1 MMIFVKKYDKMFY
14 IVGGMQMGKG
24 LYVGTIIVVLLII
37 VTVSFILLKSKKKK
51 KMLKEINGLEKEKNM
66 LINVPVLNELSK
78 VEALVK
84 NNNNLEQ
91 KYNTWKL
98 KFEIIEKETIPYI
111 NDMLIELDFLVDKS
125 RPKEVYEKM
134 SEVEIKLYEIKTKVK
149 SILSEIKEITLS
161 EERNRASVI
170 KLKSKYR
177 KLKKKFSETKTDYEE
192 TAKTIELQFET
203 IEKRFEEFEMVMEK
217 KDYEEVIYVVKGLT
231 EMLDHMNIIIDE
243 IPEIM
248 LMGKNLIPKRT
259 EDVSS
264 EYIKLTREGYQLDY
278 LNVEYNIVETEKK
291 VNSIFDRVRVLNL
304 EDVTFELKTILEY
317 FDSLFNDFETEK
329 LTRKYYEEGLA
340 NFDRKRKHVEKI
352 LGAVENKLPDMKKHY
367 NLTDDTIESV
377 KLLKSEFQGIIKDY
391 EKLENLDRNHSFPF
405 SKLNA
410 ELEIIMLKLT
420 KLNDKLNSLLQK
432 VGTLK
437 DDEERA
443 KGQLEDIKLLLKQS
457 KYQIRKN
464 RLPIIPDNYYVELR
478 EASDAIKEIQREL
491 SKKPIDVDTLNVRVD
506 TARDLVFKLHNTTA
520 EMVKTALL
528 SEYAI
533 VYGNRYRSSKTQINE
548 GLVKA
553 ENLFFRGEYKKS
565 LELSISTLDMVEPGI
580 HKKILDYKK

>member
-1 MMIFVKKYDKMFY
+1 
-14 IVGGMQMGKG
+14 MGKG
-24 LYVGTIIVVLLII
+24 LYIGTIVVVLLII
-37 VTVSFILLKSKKKK
+37 ILVLVITLKTRKKKK
-51 KMLKEINGLEKEKNM
+51 ILKEIDNLEKEKNL

-84 NNNNLEQ
+84 SNKKLEDR
-91 KYNTWKL
+91 YNGWKL
-98 KFEIIEKETIPYI
+98 KFEVIENETIPYI
-111 NDMLIELDFLVDKS
+111 NDMLIELDFAVDKS
-125 RPKEVYEKM
+125 KAKEIYEKIA
-134 SEVEIKLYEIKTKVK
+134 EIEIKLYEIKVK
-149 SILSEIKEITLS
+149 IKNIMSEIKEITSS

-170 KLKSKYR
+170 KLKARYR
-177 KLKKKFSETKTDYEE
+177 KLKKKFTETKADYEE

-203 IEKRFEEFEMVMEK
+203 IEKRFEEFEYVMEK
-217 KDYEEVIYVVKGLT
+217 KDYEEVIYVVKGLA
-231 EMLDHMNIIIDE
+231 EMIDHMTIVIDE

-248 LMGKNLIPKRT
+248 LMGKSLIPKRT

-340 NFDRKRKHVEKI
+340 NFNKKRKHVDK
-352 LGAVENKLPDMKKHY
+352 LLNAVQSGLPEMRKHY
-367 NLTDDTIESV
+367 NLTDDTLDAV
-377 KLLKSEFQGIIKDY
+377 KLLNTEFDGIVKDY
-391 EKLENLDRNHSFPF
+391 EKLETLDRNHTFPF

-420 KLNDKLNSLLQK
+420 KLSEKLNAILQK
-432 VGTLK
+432 VGNLK

-443 KGQLEDIKLLLKQS
+443 RGQLEDIKLLLKQS

-478 EASDAIKEIQREL
+478 EASDAIREIQVEL
-491 SKKPIDVDTLNVRVD
+491 SKKPLDVDTLNVRVD

-533 VYGNRYRSSKTQINE
+533 VYGNRYRSSKPVINE
-548 GLVKA
+548 GLIKA

-565 LELSISTLDMVEPGI
+565 LELSISTLDVVEPGI

>member
-1 MMIFVKKYDKMFY
+1 
-14 IVGGMQMGKG
+14 MGKG
-24 LYVGTIIVVLLII
+24 LYIGTIVVVLLII
-37 VTVSFILLKSKKKK
+37 ISVLVITLKTRKKKK
-51 KMLKEINGLEKEKNM
+51 ILKEIDNLEKEKNL

-84 NNNNLEQ
+84 SNKKLEDR
-91 KYNTWKL
+91 YNGWKL
-98 KFEIIEKETIPYI
+98 KFEVIENETIPYI
-111 NDMLIELDFLVDKS
+111 NDMLIELDFAVDKS
-125 RPKEVYEKM
+125 KAKEIYEKIA
-134 SEVEIKLYEIKTKVK
+134 EIEIKLYEIKVK
-149 SILSEIKEITLS
+149 IKNIMSEIKEITSS

-170 KLKSKYR
+170 KLKARYR
-177 KLKKKFSETKTDYEE
+177 KLKKKFTETKADYEE

-203 IEKRFEEFEMVMEK
+203 IEKRFEEFEYVMEK
-217 KDYEEVIYVVKGLT
+217 KDYEEVIYVVKGLA
-231 EMLDHMNIIIDE
+231 EMIDHMTIVIDE

-248 LMGKNLIPKRT
+248 LMGKSLIPKRT

-340 NFDRKRKHVEKI
+340 NFNKKRKHVDK
-352 LGAVENKLPDMKKHY
+352 LLNAVQSGLPEMRKHY
-367 NLTDDTIESV
+367 NLTDDTLDAV
-377 KLLKSEFQGIIKDY
+377 KLLNTEFDDIVKDY
-391 EKLENLDRNHSFPF
+391 EKLETLDRNHTFPF

-420 KLNDKLNSLLQK
+420 KLSEKLNAILQK
-432 VGTLK
+432 VGNLK

-443 KGQLEDIKLLLKQS
+443 RGQLEDIKLLLKQS

-478 EASDAIKEIQREL
+478 EASDAIREIQVEL
-491 SKKPIDVDTLNVRVD
+491 SKKPLDVDTLNVRVD

-533 VYGNRYRSSKTQINE
+533 VYGNRYRSSKPVINE
-548 GLVKA
+548 GLIKA

-565 LELSISTLDMVEPGI
+565 LELSISTLDVVEPGI

>member
-1 MMIFVKKYDKMFY
+1 
-14 IVGGMQMGKG
+14 MGKG
-24 LYVGTIIVVLLII
+24 LYIGTIVVVLLII
-37 VTVSFILLKSKKKK
+37 IVVLVITLKTKKKK
-51 KMLKEINGLEKEKNM
+51 RILKEIDNLEKEKNL

-84 NNNNLEQ
+84 SNKKLEDR
-91 KYNTWKL
+91 YNGWKL
-98 KFEIIEKETIPYI
+98 KFEVIENETIPYI
-111 NDMLIELDFLVDKS
+111 NDMLIELDFAVDKS
-125 RPKEVYEKM
+125 KVKEIYEKIA
-134 SEVEIKLYEIKTKVK
+134 EIEIKLYEIKVK
-149 SILSEIKEITLS
+149 IKNIMSEIKEITSS

-170 KLKSKYR
+170 KLKTRYR
-177 KLKKKFSETKTDYEE
+177 KLKKKFTETKADYEE

-203 IEKRFEEFEMVMEK
+203 IEKRFEEFEYVMEK
-217 KDYEEVIYVVKGLT
+217 KDYEEVIYVVKGLA
-231 EMLDHMNIIIDE
+231 EMIDHMTIVIDE

-248 LMGKNLIPKRT
+248 LMGKSLIPKRT

-291 VNSIFDRVRVLNL
+291 VSSIFDRVRVLNL

-340 NFDRKRKHVEKI
+340 NFNKKRKHVDK
-352 LGAVENKLPDMKKHY
+352 LLNAVQSGLPEMRKHY
-367 NLTDDTIESV
+367 NLTDDTLDSV
-377 KLLKSEFQGIIKDY
+377 KLLNTEFDGIVKDY
-391 EKLENLDRNHSFPF
+391 EKLETLDRNHTFPF

-420 KLNDKLNSLLQK
+420 KLSEKLNAILQK
-432 VGTLK
+432 VGNLK

-443 KGQLEDIKLLLKQS
+443 RGQLEDIKLLLKQS

-478 EASDAIKEIQREL
+478 EASDAIKEIQVEL
-491 SKKPIDVDTLNVRVD
+491 SKKPLDVDTLNVRVD

-533 VYGNRYRSSKTQINE
+533 VYGNRYRSSKPVINE
-548 GLVKA
+548 GLIKA
-553 ENLFFRGEYKKS
+553 ENLFFKGEYKKS
-565 LELSISTLDMVEPGI
+565 LELSISTLDVVEPGI

>member
-1 MMIFVKKYDKMFY
+1 
-14 IVGGMQMGKG
+14 MGKG
-24 LYVGTIIVVLLII
+24 LYIGTIVVVLLII
-37 VTVSFILLKSKKKK
+37 ISVLVITLKTRKKKK
-51 KMLKEINGLEKEKNM
+51 ILKEIDNLEKEKNL

-84 NNNNLEQ
+84 SNKKLEDR
-91 KYNTWKL
+91 YNGWKL
-98 KFEIIEKETIPYI
+98 KFEVIENETIPYI
-111 NDMLIELDFLVDKS
+111 NDMLIELDFAVDKS
-125 RPKEVYEKM
+125 KAKEIYEKIA
-134 SEVEIKLYEIKTKVK
+134 EIEIKLYEIKVK
-149 SILSEIKEITLS
+149 IKNIMSEIKEITSS

-170 KLKSKYR
+170 KLKARYR
-177 KLKKKFSETKTDYEE
+177 KLKKKFTETKADYEE

-203 IEKRFEEFEMVMEK
+203 IEKRFEEFEYVMEK
-217 KDYEEVIYVVKGLT
+217 KDYEEVIYVVKGLA
-231 EMLDHMNIIIDE
+231 EMIDHMTIVIDE

-248 LMGKNLIPKRT
+248 LMGKSLIPKRT

-340 NFDRKRKHVEKI
+340 NFNKKRKHVDK
-352 LGAVENKLPDMKKHY
+352 LLNAVQSGLPEMRKHY
-367 NLTDDTIESV
+367 NLTDDTLDSV
-377 KLLKSEFQGIIKDY
+377 KLLNTEFDGIVKDY
-391 EKLENLDRNHSFPF
+391 EKLETLDRNHTFPF

-420 KLNDKLNSLLQK
+420 KLSEKLNAILQK
-432 VGTLK
+432 VGNLK

-443 KGQLEDIKLLLKQS
+443 RGQLEDIKLLLKQS

-478 EASDAIKEIQREL
+478 EASDAIKEIQAEL
-491 SKKPIDVDTLNVRVD
+491 SKKPLDVDTLNVRVD

-533 VYGNRYRSSKTQINE
+533 VYGNRYRSSKPVINE
-548 GLVKA
+548 GLIKA

-565 LELSISTLDMVEPGI
+565 LELSISTLDVVEPGI

>member
-1 MMIFVKKYDKMFY
+1 
-14 IVGGMQMGKG
+14 MGKG
-24 LYVGTIIVVLLII
+24 LYIGTVIFISLVIIITLII
-37 VTVSFILLKSKKKK
+37 ILKNKKKK
-51 KMLKEINGLEKEKNM
+51 RMTKAISALEKEKNM

-84 NNNNLEQ
+84 NNNKLEE
-91 KYNTWKL
+91 KYNAWKL
-98 KFEIIEKETIPYI
+98 KFEIIENETIPSI

-125 RPKEVYEKM
+125 KPSDVYKKITEI
-134 SEVEIKLYEIKTKVK
+134 EIKLYEIKTKIKV
-149 SILSEIKEITLS
+149 IMSEIKEITLS
-161 EERNRASVI
+161 EERNRATII
-170 KLKSKYR
+170 KLKALYR
-177 KLKKKFSETKTDYEE
+177 RLKKKFNETKTDYEE
-192 TAKTIELQFET
+192 TIKTIELQFET
-203 IEKRFEEFEMVMEK
+203 IEKRFEEFEVVMDN

-231 EMLDHMNIIIDE
+231 EMLDHMTIVIEE

-259 EDVSS
+259 EDVST

-291 VNSIFDRVRVLNL
+291 VNAIFDRVRVLNL

-329 LTRKYYEEGLA
+329 LTRKYYEEGMIKF
-340 NFDRKRKHVEKI
+340 NKTKKHVEKI
-352 LGAVENKLPDMKKHY
+352 LLAVDNKLPEMKKNY
-367 NLTDDTIESV
+367 NLTDDTLDSV
-377 KLLKSEFQGIIKDY
+377 KLFKDEFDSIVNDY
-391 EKLENLDRNHSFPF
+391 EKLKDLDKNHTFPY
-405 SKLNA
+405 SKLNS
-410 ELEIIMLKLT
+410 ELEIIMLKLNKLHE
-420 KLNDKLNSLLQK
+420 KLNNLLQK
-432 VGTLK
+432 VGNLK

-464 RLPIIPDNYYVELR
+464 RLPIIPDNYYVELQ
-478 EASDAIKEIQREL
+478 EASDAIKEIQKEL
-491 SKKPIDVDTLNVRVD
+491 SKKPLDVDTLNVRVD

-533 VYGNRYRSSKTQINE
+533 VYGNRYRSSKTQIND

-553 ENLFFRGEYKKS
+553 ENLFFKGEYKKS
-565 LELSISTLDMVEPGI
+565 LELSITTLDMVEPGI

>member
-1 MMIFVKKYDKMFY
+1 MT
-14 IVGGMQMGKG
+14 KG
-24 LYVGTIIVVLLII
+24 LYIGTITLVLIIIVVALI
-37 VTVSFILLKSKKKK
+37 FIIKSRKKKRIIRAIE
-51 KMLKEINGLEKEKNM
+51 KMEKEKNM

-84 NNNNLEQ
+84 TNKKLEE
-91 KYNTWKL
+91 KYNSWKL
-98 KFEIIEKETIPYI
+98 KFDVIENETIPDI
-111 NDMLIELDFLVDKS
+111 NDMLIELDFLVGKS
-125 RPKEVYEKM
+125 KPKEIYEKI
-134 SEVEIKLYEIKTKVK
+134 SEVEIRLYEIKTKIK
-149 SILSEIKEITLS
+149 NILAEIKEITSS
-161 EERNRASVI
+161 EEKNRATVI
-170 KLKSKYR
+170 KLKTTYR
-177 KLKKKFSETKTDYEE
+177 KLKKKFYDTKNDYEE
-192 TAKTIELQFET
+192 TQKTIELQFET
-203 IEKRFEEFEMVMEK
+203 IERRFEEFEEVMEK

-231 EMLDHMNIIIDE
+231 EMIDHMKIIISE

-259 EDVSS
+259 EDVSN

-329 LTRKYYEEGLA
+329 LTRKYYEEGLKKYEKK
-340 NFDRKRKHVEKI
+340 NKHI
-352 LGAVENKLPDMKKHY
+352 NKLLTSINDKLPEMKKHY
-367 NLTDDTIESV
+367 NLTDDVISSV
-377 KLLKSEFQGIIKDY
+377 GLLKDEYKKVNKDY
-391 EKLENLDRNHSFPF
+391 DKLISLSENHAFAF

-410 ELEIIMLKLT
+410 ELEIILLKLSKVNE
-420 KLNDKLNSLLQK
+420 KLSNLIQK
-432 VGTLK
+432 VGNLK

-464 RLPIIPDNYYVELR
+464 KLPVIPENYYIELN
-478 EASDAIKEIQREL
+478 EASDAIKEIQTEL
-491 SKKPIDVDTLNVRVD
+491 SKTPLDVDTLNIRVD

-520 EMVKTALL
+520 DMVKKALL

-533 VYGNRYRSSKTQINE
+533 VYGNRYRSSKQVINE
-548 GLVKA
+548 GLIKA
-553 ENLFFRGEYKKS
+553 EELFFKGDYGKS
-565 LELSISTLDMVEPGI
+565 LELSISTLDVVEPGI
-580 HKKILDYKK
+580 HKKILDYKKK

>member
-1 MMIFVKKYDKMFY
+1 MKLKRILKLQKK
-14 IVGGMQMGKG
+14 I
-24 LYVGTIIVVLLII
+24 
-37 VTVSFILLKSKKKK
+37 
-51 KMLKEINGLEKEKNM
+51 LKEIDNLEKEKNL

-84 NNNNLEQ
+84 SNKKLEDR
-91 KYNTWKL
+91 YNGWKL
-98 KFEIIEKETIPYI
+98 KFEVIENETIPYI
-111 NDMLIELDFLVDKS
+111 NDMLIELDFAVDKS
-125 RPKEVYEKM
+125 KTKEIYEKI
-134 SEVEIKLYEIKTKVK
+134 SEIEIKLYEIKVK
-149 SILSEIKEITLS
+149 IKNIMSEIKEITSS

-170 KLKSKYR
+170 KLKARYR
-177 KLKKKFSETKTDYEE
+177 KLKKKFTETKADYEE

-203 IEKRFEEFEMVMEK
+203 IEKRFEEFEYVMEK

-231 EMLDHMNIIIDE
+231 EMIDHMTIVIDE

-248 LMGKNLIPKRT
+248 LMGKSLIPKRT

-329 LTRKYYEEGLA
+329 LTRKYYTEGLA
-340 NFDRKRKHVEKI
+340 NFNKKRKHVDK
-352 LGAVENKLPDMKKHY
+352 LLNAVQSGLPEMRKHY
-367 NLTDDTIESV
+367 NLTDDTLDSV
-377 KLLKSEFQGIIKDY
+377 KLLNTEFDGIVKDY
-391 EKLENLDRNHSFPF
+391 EKLETLDRNHTFPF

-420 KLNDKLNSLLQK
+420 KLSEKLNAILQK
-432 VGTLK
+432 VGNLK

-443 KGQLEDIKLLLKQS
+443 RGQLEDIKLLLKQS

-478 EASDAIKEIQREL
+478 EASDAIKEIQAEL
-491 SKKPIDVDTLNVRVD
+491 SKKPLDVDTLNVRVD

-533 VYGNRYRSSKTQINE
+533 VYGNRYRSSKPVINE
-548 GLVKA
+548 GLIKA
-553 ENLFFRGEYKKS
+553 ENLFFKGEYKKS
-565 LELSISTLDMVEPGI
+565 LELSISTLDVVEPGI

>member
-1 MMIFVKKYDKMFY
+1 
-14 IVGGMQMGKG
+14 MGKG
-24 LYVGTIIVVLLII
+24 LYIGTIVVVLLII
-37 VTVSFILLKSKKKK
+37 IVVLVITLKTKKKK
-51 KMLKEINGLEKEKNM
+51 KILKEIDNLEKEKNL

-84 NNNNLEQ
+84 SNKKLEDR
-91 KYNTWKL
+91 YNGWKL
-98 KFEIIEKETIPYI
+98 KFEVIENETIPYI
-111 NDMLIELDFLVDKS
+111 NDMLIELDFAVDKS
-125 RPKEVYEKM
+125 KAKEIYEKIA
-134 SEVEIKLYEIKTKVK
+134 EIEIKLYEIKVK
-149 SILSEIKEITLS
+149 IKNIMSEIKEITSS

-170 KLKSKYR
+170 KLKARYR
-177 KLKKKFSETKTDYEE
+177 KLKKKFTETKADYEE
-192 TAKTIELQFET
+192 TSKTIELQFET
-203 IEKRFEEFEMVMEK
+203 IEKRFEEFEYVMEK
-217 KDYEEVIYVVKGLT
+217 KDYEEVIYVVKGLA
-231 EMLDHMNIIIDE
+231 EMIDHMTIVIDE

-248 LMGKNLIPKRT
+248 LMGKSLIPKRT

-291 VNSIFDRVRVLNL
+291 VSSIFDRVRVLNL

-329 LTRKYYEEGLA
+329 LTRKYYTEGLA
-340 NFDRKRKHVEKI
+340 NFNKKRKHVDK
-352 LGAVENKLPDMKKHY
+352 LLNAVQSGLPEMRKHY
-367 NLTDDTIESV
+367 NLTDDTLDSV
-377 KLLKSEFQGIIKDY
+377 KLLNTEFDGIVKDY
-391 EKLENLDRNHSFPF
+391 EKLETLDRNHTFPF

-420 KLNDKLNSLLQK
+420 KLSEKLNAILQK
-432 VGTLK
+432 VGNLK

-443 KGQLEDIKLLLKQS
+443 RGQLEDIKLLLKQS

-478 EASDAIKEIQREL
+478 EASDAIKEIQAEL
-491 SKKPIDVDTLNVRVD
+491 SKKPLDVDTLNVRVD

-533 VYGNRYRSSKTQINE
+533 VYGNRYRSSKPVINE
-548 GLVKA
+548 GLIKA
-553 ENLFFRGEYKKS
+553 ENLFFKGEYKKS
-565 LELSISTLDMVEPGI
+565 LELSISTLDVVEPGI

>member
-1 MMIFVKKYDKMFY
+1 
-14 IVGGMQMGKG
+14 MGKG
-24 LYVGTIIVVLLII
+24 VYIGTIVVVLLMIIVVLVI
-37 VTVSFILLKSKKKK
+37 TLKTKKKK
-51 KMLKEINGLEKEKNM
+51 KILKEIDNLEKEKNL

-84 NNNNLEQ
+84 SNKKLEDR
-91 KYNTWKL
+91 YNGWKL
-98 KFEIIEKETIPYI
+98 KFEVIENETIPYI
-111 NDMLIELDFLVDKS
+111 NDMLIELDFAVDKS
-125 RPKEVYEKM
+125 KAKEIYEKI
-134 SEVEIKLYEIKTKVK
+134 SEIEIKLYEIKVK
-149 SILSEIKEITLS
+149 IKNIMSEIKEITSS

-170 KLKSKYR
+170 KLKARYR
-177 KLKKKFSETKTDYEE
+177 KLKKKFTETKTDYEE

-203 IEKRFEEFEMVMEK
+203 IEKRFEEFEYVMEK

-231 EMLDHMNIIIDE
+231 EMIDHMTIVIDE

-248 LMGKNLIPKRT
+248 LMGKSLIPKRT

-291 VNSIFDRVRVLNL
+291 VSSIFDRVRVLNL

-329 LTRKYYEEGLA
+329 LTRKYYTEGLA
-340 NFDRKRKHVEKI
+340 NFNKKRKHVDK
-352 LGAVENKLPDMKKHY
+352 LLNAVQSGLPEMRKHY
-367 NLTDDTIESV
+367 NLTDDTLDSV
-377 KLLKSEFQGIIKDY
+377 KLLNTEFDGIVKDY
-391 EKLENLDRNHSFPF
+391 EKLETLDRNHTFPF

-420 KLNDKLNSLLQK
+420 KLSEKLNAILQK
-432 VGTLK
+432 VGNLK

-443 KGQLEDIKLLLKQS
+443 RGQLEDIKLLLKQS

-478 EASDAIKEIQREL
+478 EASDAIKEIQAEL
-491 SKKPIDVDTLNVRVD
+491 SKKPLDVDTLNVRVD

-533 VYGNRYRSSKTQINE
+533 VYGNRYRSSKPVINE
-548 GLVKA
+548 GLIKA
-553 ENLFFRGEYKKS
+553 ENLFFKGEYKKS
-565 LELSISTLDMVEPGI
+565 LELSISTLDVVEPGI

>member
-1 MMIFVKKYDKMFY
+1 
-14 IVGGMQMGKG
+14 MGKG
-24 LYVGTIIVVLLII
+24 LYIGTIVVVLLII
-37 VTVSFILLKSKKKK
+37 IVVLVITLKTKKKK
-51 KMLKEINGLEKEKNM
+51 RILKEIDNLEKEKNL

-84 NNNNLEQ
+84 SNKKLEDR
-91 KYNTWKL
+91 YNGWKL
-98 KFEIIEKETIPYI
+98 KFEVIENETIPYI
-111 NDMLIELDFLVDKS
+111 NDMLIELDFAVDKS
-125 RPKEVYEKM
+125 KAKEIYEKIA
-134 SEVEIKLYEIKTKVK
+134 EIEIKLYEIKVK
-149 SILSEIKEITLS
+149 IKNIMSEIKEITSS

-170 KLKSKYR
+170 KLKARYR
-177 KLKKKFSETKTDYEE
+177 KLKKKFTETKADYEE

-203 IEKRFEEFEMVMEK
+203 IEKRFEEFEYVMDK
-217 KDYEEVIYVVKGLT
+217 KDYEEVIYVVKGLA
-231 EMLDHMNIIIDE
+231 EMIDHMTIVIDE

-248 LMGKNLIPKRT
+248 LMGKSLIPKRT

-291 VNSIFDRVRVLNL
+291 VSSIFDRVRVLNL

-340 NFDRKRKHVEKI
+340 NFNKKRKHVDK
-352 LGAVENKLPDMKKHY
+352 LLNAVQSGLPEMRKHY
-367 NLTDDTIESV
+367 NLTDDTLDAV
-377 KLLKSEFQGIIKDY
+377 KLLNTEFDGIVKDY
-391 EKLENLDRNHSFPF
+391 EKLETLDRNHTFPF

-420 KLNDKLNSLLQK
+420 KLSEKLNAILQK
-432 VGTLK
+432 VGNLK

-443 KGQLEDIKLLLKQS
+443 RGQLEDIKLLLKQS

-478 EASDAIKEIQREL
+478 EASDAIKEIQVEL
-491 SKKPIDVDTLNVRVD
+491 SKKPLDVDTLNVRVD

-533 VYGNRYRSSKTQINE
+533 VYGNRYRSSKPVINE
-548 GLVKA
+548 GLIKA
-553 ENLFFRGEYKKS
+553 ENLFFKGEYKKS
-565 LELSISTLDMVEPGI
+565 LELSISTLDVVEPGI

>member
-1 MMIFVKKYDKMFY
+1 
-14 IVGGMQMGKG
+14 MGKG
-24 LYVGTIIVVLLII
+24 LYIGTIVVVLLII
-37 VTVSFILLKSKKKK
+37 ISVLVITLKTRKKKK
-51 KMLKEINGLEKEKNM
+51 ILKEIDNLEKEKNL

-84 NNNNLEQ
+84 SNKKLEDR
-91 KYNTWKL
+91 YNGWKL
-98 KFEIIEKETIPYI
+98 KFEVIENETIPYI
-111 NDMLIELDFLVDKS
+111 NDMLIELDFAVDKS
-125 RPKEVYEKM
+125 KAKEIYEKIA
-134 SEVEIKLYEIKTKVK
+134 EIEIKLYEIKVK
-149 SILSEIKEITLS
+149 IKNIMSEIKEITSS

-170 KLKSKYR
+170 KLKARYR
-177 KLKKKFSETKTDYEE
+177 KLKKKFTETKADYEE

-203 IEKRFEEFEMVMEK
+203 IEKRFEEFEYVMEK

-231 EMLDHMNIIIDE
+231 EMIDHMTIVIDE

-248 LMGKNLIPKRT
+248 LMGKSLIPKRT

-340 NFDRKRKHVEKI
+340 NFNKKRKHVDK
-352 LGAVENKLPDMKKHY
+352 LLNAVQSGLPEMRKHY
-367 NLTDDTIESV
+367 NLTDDTLDAV
-377 KLLKSEFQGIIKDY
+377 KLLNTEFDGIVKDY
-391 EKLENLDRNHSFPF
+391 EKLETLDRNHTFPF

-420 KLNDKLNSLLQK
+420 KLSEKLNAILQK
-432 VGTLK
+432 VGNLK

-443 KGQLEDIKLLLKQS
+443 RGQLEDIKLLLKQS

-478 EASDAIKEIQREL
+478 EASDAIKEIQVEL
-491 SKKPIDVDTLNVRVD
+491 SKKPLDVDTLNVRVD

-533 VYGNRYRSSKTQINE
+533 VYGNRYRSSKPVINE
-548 GLVKA
+548 GLIKA

-565 LELSISTLDMVEPGI
+565 LELSISTLDVVEPGI

>member
-1 MMIFVKKYDKMFY
+1 MT
-14 IVGGMQMGKG
+14 KG
-24 LYVGTIIVVLLII
+24 LYLGTIIFVFVFFLIVLAII
-37 VTVSFILLKSKKKK
+37 SKKNKKK
-51 KMLKEINGLEKEKNM
+51 KMYNALNELEKEKNL
-66 LINVPVLNELSK
+66 LINVPVLNELNK

-84 NNNNLEQ
+84 NDKLEE
-91 KYNTWKL
+91 KYNNWKL
-98 KFEIIEKETIPYI
+98 KFEKIEKETIPKI
-111 NDMLIELDFLVDKS
+111 NDMLIEADFSVGNETAQK
-125 RPKEVYEKM
+125 VYEKI
-134 SEVEIKLYEIKTKVK
+134 SEIEIQIYEVKIKIKN
-149 SILSEIKEITLS
+149 IFSEIKEITSS
-161 EERNRASVI
+161 EQRNRSTVI

-177 KLKKKFSETKTDYEE
+177 KLKTKFEETKSDYEE

-203 IEKRFEEFEMVMEK
+203 IEKRFEEFEIVMDK

-231 EMLDHMNIIIDE
+231 EMIDHIEVVIDE

-259 EDVSS
+259 EDISS

-329 LTRKYYEEGLA
+329 ITRKYYEEGLVKF
-340 NFDRKRKHVEKI
+340 NKKRKHVD
-352 LGAVENKLPDMKKHY
+352 KLLVLIEGKVPEMKKKY
-367 NLTDDTIESV
+367 NLSDETLESL
-377 KLLKSEFQGIIKDY
+377 KLFSKEFIDIQKDY
-391 EKLENLDRNHSFPF
+391 EKLLNLSKNHTFPY
-405 SKLNA
+405 SKLNQ
-410 ELEIIMLKLT
+410 ELEIISLKLS
-420 KLNDKLNSLLQK
+420 KLNERLSDLLRR
-432 VGTLK
+432 VSNLK

-464 RLPIIPDNYYVELR
+464 RLPIIPDNYYIELK
-478 EASDAIKEIQREL
+478 EASDAIKEIQVEL
-491 SKKPIDVDTLNVRVD
+491 SKKPIDVDTLNIRVD
-506 TARDLVFKLHNTTA
+506 TARDLVFKLHNTTSN
-520 EMVKTALL
+520 MIKMALL

-533 VYGNRYRSSKTQINE
+533 VYGNRYRLAKPAIDE
-548 GLVKA
+548 GLIKA
-553 ENLFFRGEYKKS
+553 EKLFFKGDYKAS
-565 LELSISTLDMVEPGI
+565 LELSISTLDIVEPGI

>member
-1 MMIFVKKYDKMFY
+1 
-14 IVGGMQMGKG
+14 MGKG
-24 LYVGTIIVVLLII
+24 LYIGTIVVVLLII
-37 VTVSFILLKSKKKK
+37 ISVLVITLKTRKKKK
-51 KMLKEINGLEKEKNM
+51 ILKEIDNLEKEKNL

-84 NNNNLEQ
+84 SNKKLEDR
-91 KYNTWKL
+91 YNGWKL
-98 KFEIIEKETIPYI
+98 KFEVIENETIPYI
-111 NDMLIELDFLVDKS
+111 NDMLIELDFAVDKS
-125 RPKEVYEKM
+125 KAKEIYEKIA
-134 SEVEIKLYEIKTKVK
+134 EIEIKLYEIKVK
-149 SILSEIKEITLS
+149 IKNIMFEIKEITSS

-170 KLKSKYR
+170 KLKARYR
-177 KLKKKFSETKTDYEE
+177 KLKKKFTETKADYEE

-203 IEKRFEEFEMVMEK
+203 IEKRFEEFEYVMEK
-217 KDYEEVIYVVKGLT
+217 KDYEEVIYVVKGLA
-231 EMLDHMNIIIDE
+231 EMIDHMTIVIDE

-248 LMGKNLIPKRT
+248 LMGKSLIPKRT

-340 NFDRKRKHVEKI
+340 NFNKKRKHVDK
-352 LGAVENKLPDMKKHY
+352 LLNAVQSGLPEMRKHY
-367 NLTDDTIESV
+367 NLTDDTLDAV
-377 KLLKSEFQGIIKDY
+377 KLLNTEFDGIVKDY
-391 EKLENLDRNHSFPF
+391 EKLETLDRNHTFPF

-420 KLNDKLNSLLQK
+420 KLSEKLNAILQK
-432 VGTLK
+432 VGNLK

-443 KGQLEDIKLLLKQS
+443 RGQLEDIKLLLKQS

-478 EASDAIKEIQREL
+478 EASDAIREIQVEL
-491 SKKPIDVDTLNVRVD
+491 SKKPLDVDTLNVRVD

-533 VYGNRYRSSKTQINE
+533 VYGNRYRSSKPVINE
-548 GLVKA
+548 GLIKA

-565 LELSISTLDMVEPGI
+565 LELSISTLDVVEPGI

>member
-1 MMIFVKKYDKMFY
+1 
-14 IVGGMQMGKG
+14 MGKG
-24 LYVGTIIVVLLII
+24 LYIGTIVVVLLII
-37 VTVSFILLKSKKKK
+37 IVVLVITLKTKRKKKI
-51 KMLKEINGLEKEKNM
+51 LKEIDNLEKEKNL

-84 NNNNLEQ
+84 SNKKLEDR
-91 KYNTWKL
+91 YNGWKL
-98 KFEIIEKETIPYI
+98 KFEVIENETIPYI
-111 NDMLIELDFLVDKS
+111 NDMLIELDFAVDKS
-125 RPKEVYEKM
+125 KAKEIYEKI
-134 SEVEIKLYEIKTKVK
+134 SKIEINLYEIKVK
-149 SILSEIKEITLS
+149 IKNIMSEIKEITSS

-170 KLKSKYR
+170 KLKARYR
-177 KLKKKFSETKTDYEE
+177 KLKKKFSEIKADYEE

-203 IEKRFEEFEMVMEK
+203 IEKRFEEFEYVMEK

-231 EMLDHMNIIIDE
+231 EMIDHMPIVIDE

-248 LMGKNLIPKRT
+248 LMGKSLIPKRT

-291 VNSIFDRVRVLNL
+291 VSSIFDRVRVLNL

-340 NFDRKRKHVEKI
+340 SFNKKKKHVDK
-352 LGAVENKLPDMKKHY
+352 LLNAVQSGLPEMRKHY
-367 NLTDDTIESV
+367 NLTDDTLDSV
-377 KLLKSEFQGIIKDY
+377 KLLNTEFDGIVKDY
-391 EKLENLDRNHSFPF
+391 EKLETLDRNHTFPF

-420 KLNDKLNSLLQK
+420 KLSEKLNAILQK
-432 VGTLK
+432 VGNLK

-443 KGQLEDIKLLLKQS
+443 RGQLEDIKLLLKQS

-478 EASDAIKEIQREL
+478 EASDAIKEIQVEL
-491 SKKPIDVDTLNVRVD
+491 SKKPLDVDTLNVRVD
-506 TARDLVFKLHNTTA
+506 TARDLVFKLHNTTT

-533 VYGNRYRSSKTQINE
+533 VYGNRYRSSKPVINE

-553 ENLFFRGEYKKS
+553 ENLFFKGEYKKS
-565 LELSISTLDMVEPGI
+565 LELSISTLDVVEPGI

>member
-1 MMIFVKKYDKMFY
+1 
-14 IVGGMQMGKG
+14 MGKG
-24 LYVGTIIVVLLII
+24 LYIGTIIVVLLVII
-37 VTVSFILLKSKKKK
+37 IISFIILKTKKKK
-51 KMLKEINGLEKEKNM
+51 RLLNEVSNLEKEKNL

-84 NNNNLEQ
+84 NNNKLEER
-91 KYNTWKL
+91 YNAWKL
-98 KFEIIEKETIPYI
+98 KFEIIETETIPAV
-111 NDMLIELDFLVDKS
+111 NDMLIEVDFLIDKS
-125 RPKEVYEKM
+125 SPKEIYQKITEI
-134 SEVEIKLYEIKTKVK
+134 EIKLYEIKTKIK
-149 SILSEIKEITLS
+149 SILSEIKEITSS
-161 EERNRASVI
+161 EERNRATVI
-170 KLKSKYR
+170 KLKTLYR
-177 KLKKKFSETKTDYEE
+177 SLKKRFEETKTDYEE

-203 IEKRFEEFEMVMEK
+203 IERRFEEFEEVMEK

-259 EDVSS
+259 EDVST

-278 LNVEYNIVETEKK
+278 LNVEYNIIETEKK
-291 VNSIFDRVRVLNL
+291 VSAIFDRVRVLNL

-329 LTRKYYEEGLA
+329 LTRKYYEDGIV
-340 NFDRKRKHVEKI
+340 NFIKKRKHVDKI
-352 LGAVENKLPDMKKHY
+352 LTAVENGLPEMKSRY
-367 NLTDDTIESV
+367 NLTDDTLDSI
-377 KLLKSEFQGIIKDY
+377 KLLKREFEEVNKDY
-391 EKLENLDRNHSFPF
+391 LKLENLSKNHSFPF
-405 SKLNA
+405 SKLNQ

-420 KLNDKLNSLLQK
+420 KLNEKLNGLLQK
-432 VGTLK
+432 VGNLK

-478 EASDAIKEIQREL
+478 EASDAIKEIQKEL
-491 SKKPIDVDTLNVRVD
+491 SKKPLDVDTLNVRVD

-520 EMVKTALL
+520 EMIKTALL

-533 VYGNRYRSSKTQINE
+533 VYGNRYRSSKPVIND

-553 ENLFFRGEYKKS
+553 ERLYFKGDYKKS
-565 LELSISTLDMVEPGI
+565 LELSISTLDVVEPGI

>member
-1 MMIFVKKYDKMFY
+1 
-14 IVGGMQMGKG
+14 MGKG
-24 LYVGTIIVVLLII
+24 LYIGTIVVVLLII
-37 VTVSFILLKSKKKK
+37 IVVLVITLKTKKKK
-51 KMLKEINGLEKEKNM
+51 KILKEIDNLEKEKNL

-84 NNNNLEQ
+84 SNKKLEDR
-91 KYNTWKL
+91 YNGWKL
-98 KFEIIEKETIPYI
+98 KFEVIENETIPYI
-111 NDMLIELDFLVDKS
+111 NDMLIELDFAVDKS
-125 RPKEVYEKM
+125 KAKEIYEKI
-134 SEVEIKLYEIKTKVK
+134 SEIEIKLYEIKVK
-149 SILSEIKEITLS
+149 IKNIMSEIKEITSS

-170 KLKSKYR
+170 KLKARYR
-177 KLKKKFSETKTDYEE
+177 KLKKKFTETKADYEE
-192 TAKTIELQFET
+192 TSKTIELQFET
-203 IEKRFEEFEMVMEK
+203 IEKRFEEFEYVMEK

-231 EMLDHMNIIIDE
+231 EMIDHMTIVIDE

-248 LMGKNLIPKRT
+248 LMGKSLIPKRT

-291 VNSIFDRVRVLNL
+291 VSSIFDRVRVLNL

-340 NFDRKRKHVEKI
+340 NFNKKRKHVDK
-352 LGAVENKLPDMKKHY
+352 LLNAVQSGLPEMRKHY
-367 NLTDDTIESV
+367 NLTDDTLDSV
-377 KLLKSEFQGIIKDY
+377 KLLNTEFDGIVKDY
-391 EKLENLDRNHSFPF
+391 EKLETLDRNHTFPF

-420 KLNDKLNSLLQK
+420 KLSEKLNAILQK
-432 VGTLK
+432 VGNLK

-443 KGQLEDIKLLLKQS
+443 RGQLEDIKLLLKQS

-478 EASDAIKEIQREL
+478 EASDAIKEIQAEL
-491 SKKPIDVDTLNVRVD
+491 SKKPLDVDTLNVRVD

-533 VYGNRYRSSKTQINE
+533 VYGNRYRSSKPVINE
-548 GLVKA
+548 GLIKA
-553 ENLFFRGEYKKS
+553 ENLFFKGEYKKS
-565 LELSISTLDMVEPGI
+565 LELSISTLDVVEPGI

>member
-1 MMIFVKKYDKMFY
+1 
-14 IVGGMQMGKG
+14 MGKG
-24 LYVGTIIVVLLII
+24 LYVGTIVVVLLII
-37 VTVSFILLKSKKKK
+37 IVVLVITLKTKKKK
-51 KMLKEINGLEKEKNM
+51 RILKEIDNLEKEKNL

-84 NNNNLEQ
+84 SNKKLEDR
-91 KYNTWKL
+91 YNGWKL
-98 KFEIIEKETIPYI
+98 KFEVIENETIPYI
-111 NDMLIELDFLVDKS
+111 NDMLIELDFAVDKS
-125 RPKEVYEKM
+125 KAKEIYEKIA
-134 SEVEIKLYEIKTKVK
+134 EIEIKLYEIKVK
-149 SILSEIKEITLS
+149 IKNIMSEIKEITSS

-170 KLKSKYR
+170 KLKTRYR
-177 KLKKKFSETKTDYEE
+177 KLKKKFIETKADYEE

-203 IEKRFEEFEMVMEK
+203 IEKRFEEFEYVMEK
-217 KDYEEVIYVVKGLT
+217 KDYEEVIYVVKGLA
-231 EMLDHMNIIIDE
+231 EMIDHMTIVIDE

-248 LMGKNLIPKRT
+248 LMGKSLIPKRT

-291 VNSIFDRVRVLNL
+291 VSSIFDRVRVLNL

-340 NFDRKRKHVEKI
+340 NFNKKRKHVDK
-352 LGAVENKLPDMKKHY
+352 LLNAVQSGLPEMRKHY
-367 NLTDDTIESV
+367 NLTDDTLDSV
-377 KLLKSEFQGIIKDY
+377 KLLNTEFNGIVKDY
-391 EKLENLDRNHSFPF
+391 EKLETLDRNHTFPF

-420 KLNDKLNSLLQK
+420 KLSEKLNAILQK
-432 VGTLK
+432 VGNLK

-443 KGQLEDIKLLLKQS
+443 RGQLEDIKLLLKQS

-478 EASDAIKEIQREL
+478 EASDAIKEIQVEL
-491 SKKPIDVDTLNVRVD
+491 SKKPLDVDTLNVRVD

-533 VYGNRYRSSKTQINE
+533 VYGNRYRSSKPVIND
-548 GLVKA
+548 GLIKA
-553 ENLFFRGEYKKS
+553 ENLFFKGEYKKS
-565 LELSISTLDMVEPGI
+565 LELSISTLDVVEPGI

>member
-1 MMIFVKKYDKMFY
+1 
-14 IVGGMQMGKG
+14 MGKG
-24 LYVGTIIVVLLII
+24 LYIGTIVVVLLII
-37 VTVSFILLKSKKKK
+37 IVVLVITLKTKKKK
-51 KMLKEINGLEKEKNM
+51 RILKEIDNLEKEKNL

-84 NNNNLEQ
+84 SNKKLEDR
-91 KYNTWKL
+91 YNGWKL
-98 KFEIIEKETIPYI
+98 KFEVIENETIPYI
-111 NDMLIELDFLVDKS
+111 NDMLIELDFAVDKS
-125 RPKEVYEKM
+125 KAKEIYEKIA
-134 SEVEIKLYEIKTKVK
+134 EIEIKLYEIKVK
-149 SILSEIKEITLS
+149 IKNIMSEIKEITLS

-170 KLKSKYR
+170 KLKARYR
-177 KLKKKFSETKTDYEE
+177 KLKKKFTETKADYEE

-203 IEKRFEEFEMVMEK
+203 IEKRFEEFEYVMEK
-217 KDYEEVIYVVKGLT
+217 KDYEEVIYVVKGLA
-231 EMLDHMNIIIDE
+231 EMIDHMTIVIDE

-248 LMGKNLIPKRT
+248 LMGKSLIPKRT

-291 VNSIFDRVRVLNL
+291 VSSIFDRVRVLNL

-329 LTRKYYEEGLA
+329 LTRKYYEEGL
-340 NFDRKRKHVEKI
+340 NSFNKKRKHVDK
-352 LGAVENKLPDMKKHY
+352 LLNAVQSGLPEMRKHY
-367 NLTDDTIESV
+367 NLTDDTLDAV
-377 KLLKSEFQGIIKDY
+377 KLLNTEFDGIIKDY
-391 EKLENLDRNHSFPF
+391 EKLETLDRNHTFPF

-420 KLNDKLNSLLQK
+420 KLSEKLNAILQK
-432 VGTLK
+432 VGNLK

-443 KGQLEDIKLLLKQS
+443 RGQLEDIKLLLKQS

-478 EASDAIKEIQREL
+478 EASDAIKEIQVEL
-491 SKKPIDVDTLNVRVD
+491 SKKPLDVDTLNVRVD

-533 VYGNRYRSSKTQINE
+533 VYGNRYRSSKPVINE
-548 GLVKA
+548 GLIKA
-553 ENLFFRGEYKKS
+553 ENLFFKGEYKKS
-565 LELSISTLDMVEPGI
+565 LELSISTLDVVEPGI

>member
-1 MMIFVKKYDKMFY
+1 
-14 IVGGMQMGKG
+14 MGKG
-24 LYVGTIIVVLLII
+24 LYIGTIVVVLLII
-37 VTVSFILLKSKKKK
+37 ISVLVITLKTRKKKK
-51 KMLKEINGLEKEKNM
+51 ILKEIDNLEKGKNL

-84 NNNNLEQ
+84 SNKKLEDR
-91 KYNTWKL
+91 YNGWKL
-98 KFEIIEKETIPYI
+98 KFEVIENETIPYI
-111 NDMLIELDFLVDKS
+111 NDMLIELDFAVDKS
-125 RPKEVYEKM
+125 KAKEIYEKIA
-134 SEVEIKLYEIKTKVK
+134 EIEIKLYEIKVK
-149 SILSEIKEITLS
+149 IKNIMSEIKEITSS

-170 KLKSKYR
+170 KLKARYR
-177 KLKKKFSETKTDYEE
+177 KLKKKFTETKADYEE

-203 IEKRFEEFEMVMEK
+203 IEKRFEEFEYVMEK
-217 KDYEEVIYVVKGLT
+217 KDYEEVIYVVKGLA
-231 EMLDHMNIIIDE
+231 EMIDHMTIVIDE

-248 LMGKNLIPKRT
+248 LMGKSLIPKRT

-340 NFDRKRKHVEKI
+340 NFNKKRKHVDK
-352 LGAVENKLPDMKKHY
+352 LLNAVQSGLPEMRKHY
-367 NLTDDTIESV
+367 NLTDDTLDAV
-377 KLLKSEFQGIIKDY
+377 KLLNTEFDGIVKDY
-391 EKLENLDRNHSFPF
+391 EKLETLDRNHTFPF

-420 KLNDKLNSLLQK
+420 KLSEKLNAILQK
-432 VGTLK
+432 VGNLK

-443 KGQLEDIKLLLKQS
+443 RGQLEDIKLLLKQS

-478 EASDAIKEIQREL
+478 EASDAIREIQVEL
-491 SKKPIDVDTLNVRVD
+491 SKKPLDVDTLNVRVD

-533 VYGNRYRSSKTQINE
+533 VYGNRYRSSKPVINE
-548 GLVKA
+548 GLIKA

-565 LELSISTLDMVEPGI
+565 LELSISTLDVVEPGI

>member
-1 MMIFVKKYDKMFY
+1 
-14 IVGGMQMGKG
+14 MGKG
-24 LYVGTIIVVLLII
+24 LYIGTIVFVLICLVVVLFLI
-37 VTVSFILLKSKKKK
+37 LKSKKKK
-51 KMLKEINGLEKEKNM
+51 DMQKAVSVLEKEKNL

-84 NNNNLEQ
+84 NNSKLEER
-91 KYNTWKL
+91 YNAWKL
-98 KFEIIEKETIPYI
+98 KFEIIETETIPNI
-111 NDMLIELDFLVDKS
+111 NEMLIEIDFLIDKAK
-125 RPKEVYEKM
+125 PCEVYEKI
-134 SEVEIKLYEIKTKVK
+134 SEIEINLYEIKTKIK
-149 SILSEIKEITLS
+149 GILSEIKEITLS
-161 EERNRASVI
+161 EERNRATVI
-170 KLKSKYR
+170 KLKSLYR
-177 KLKKKFSETKTDYEE
+177 RLKKKFFDTKSDYEE

-203 IEKRFEEFEMVMEK
+203 IERRFEEFEMVMEK

-231 EMLDHMNIIIDE
+231 EMLDHMTIIVDE

-259 EDVSS
+259 EDIST

-291 VNSIFDRVRVLNL
+291 VNAIFDRVRVLNL

-329 LTRKYYEEGLA
+329 LTRKYYEEGLVKF
-340 NFDRKRKHVEKI
+340 NKSRKHVDKI
-352 LGAVENKLPDMKKHY
+352 LLAVENNLPEMKKNY
-367 NLTDDTIESV
+367 NITDDTLDSV
-377 KLLKSEFQGIIKDY
+377 KLLKAEFLEVAKDY
-391 EKLENLDRNHSFPF
+391 EKLENLDRNHTIPY
-405 SKLNA
+405 SKLNQ
-410 ELEIIMLKLT
+410 ELEIIMLKLSKLHE
-420 KLNDKLNSLLQK
+420 KLNNLLQK
-432 VGTLK
+432 VGNLK

-491 SKKPIDVDTLNVRVD
+491 SKKPLDVDTLNVRVD

-520 EMVKTALL
+520 DMVKSALL

-553 ENLFFRGEYKKS
+553 ENLFFQGDYKKS
-565 LELSISTLDMVEPGI
+565 LELSITTLDMVEPGI

>member
-1 MMIFVKKYDKMFY
+1 
-14 IVGGMQMGKG
+14 MGKG
-24 LYVGTIIVVLLII
+24 LYIGTIVVVLLII
-37 VTVSFILLKSKKKK
+37 ISVLVITLKTRKKKK
-51 KMLKEINGLEKEKNM
+51 ILKEIDNLEKEKNL

-84 NNNNLEQ
+84 SNKKLEDR
-91 KYNTWKL
+91 YNGWKL
-98 KFEIIEKETIPYI
+98 KFEVIENETIPYI
-111 NDMLIELDFLVDKS
+111 NDMLIELDFAVDKS
-125 RPKEVYEKM
+125 KAKEIYEKIA
-134 SEVEIKLYEIKTKVK
+134 EIEIKLYEIKVK
-149 SILSEIKEITLS
+149 IKNIMSEIKEITSS

-170 KLKSKYR
+170 KLKARYR
-177 KLKKKFSETKTDYEE
+177 KLKKKFIETKADYEE

-203 IEKRFEEFEMVMEK
+203 IEKRFEEFEYVMEK
-217 KDYEEVIYVVKGLT
+217 KDYEEVIYVVKGLA
-231 EMLDHMNIIIDE
+231 EMIDHMTIVIDE

-248 LMGKNLIPKRT
+248 LMGKSLIPKRT

-340 NFDRKRKHVEKI
+340 NFNKKRKHVDK
-352 LGAVENKLPDMKKHY
+352 LLNAVQSGLPEMRKHY
-367 NLTDDTIESV
+367 NLTDDTLDAV
-377 KLLKSEFQGIIKDY
+377 KLLNTEFDGIVKDY
-391 EKLENLDRNHSFPF
+391 EKLETLDRNHTFPF

-420 KLNDKLNSLLQK
+420 KLSEKLNAILQK
-432 VGTLK
+432 VGNLK

-443 KGQLEDIKLLLKQS
+443 RGQLEDIKLLLKQS

-478 EASDAIKEIQREL
+478 EASDAIREIQVEL
-491 SKKPIDVDTLNVRVD
+491 SKKPLDVDTLNVRVD

-533 VYGNRYRSSKTQINE
+533 VYGNRYRSSKPVINE
-548 GLVKA
+548 GLIKA

-565 LELSISTLDMVEPGI
+565 LELSISTLDVVEPGI